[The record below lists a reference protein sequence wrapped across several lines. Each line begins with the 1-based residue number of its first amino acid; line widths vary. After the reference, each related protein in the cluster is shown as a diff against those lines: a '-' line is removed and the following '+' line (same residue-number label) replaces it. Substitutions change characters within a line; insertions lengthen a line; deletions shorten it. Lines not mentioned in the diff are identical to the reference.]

1 MKDTFKRP
9 SQATKPA
16 AQPGVEVVRDLPEEK
31 IETGKFI
38 KHNEAQEIAKVNT
51 FKAKITVE
59 PGNAFLANEVKVKG
73 TREIPLNIVKM
84 LSLRFNVHQVKST
97 LKQNIE
103 KFTVSLMQNTPDM
116 DPNMMA
122 KIKSQ
127 SMIVKDVV
135 IAKNKD
141 KSLLLVLNK
150 DSVIKTVEDGQKLP
164 IESLMQVDPK
174 FSINYDAIPEMIKVL
189 VSGEVVVKHYG
200 EELVLELDYD
210 KVIANVLIPSL
221 IVDNKPLPV
230 NAIKIPRTVLTG
242 PFINTGII
250 IDGAIDVD
258 SKIFINDSFIC
269 GRLQMTH
276 DVFNAMAISRLSLL
290 NQATKLVYVRTADV
304 AAQSYGA
311 DALRAQMGGGLGGV
325 NVQTIPLIQIPRE
338 TYTKSFRSSGNPL
351 LDALC
356 NNSAKVDTV
365 DAEAILNVFGQIL
378 DGKVYPFNVGVSNNT
393 KLSILPNYR
402 KLALLALFGMTE
414 LDNKKDLP
422 KIDVADD
429 GRSVAIHLSI

>member
-9 SQATKPA
+9 SQATKQE

-73 TREIPLNIVKM
+73 TRDIPLNIVKM
-84 LSLRFNVHQVKST
+84 LSLRFNVHQVKAT

-103 KFTVSLMQNTPDM
+103 KFTVALTQNTPDM
-116 DPNMMA
+116 DPNTMTN
-122 KIKSQ
+122 IKNQ

-150 DSVIKTVEDGQKLP
+150 DSVIKTVKDGESLP
-164 IESLMQVDPK
+164 IEQLMQIDPK

-189 VSGEVVVKHYG
+189 VAGECVVKHYG

-242 PFINTGII
+242 PYINTGII
-250 IDGAIDVD
+250 IEGAIDVD
-258 SKIFINDSFIC
+258 AKIFINDSFIC

-276 DVFNAMAISRLSLL
+276 EVFNSMAISKLSLL
-290 NQATKLVYVRTADV
+290 NQATKLIYVRTADV

-311 DALRAQMGGGLGGV
+311 DALRTQMGGGLGGV

-365 DAEAILNVFGQIL
+365 DADAILNVFGQIL